1 MNERLVKNTHLMIS
15 GARENNLKNLSL
27 ELPHD
32 QLIGV
37 LGVSGSG
44 KSSLVH
50 DLIAQEAHRAFLEF
64 IPNEQKRFVSSI
76 APADLDHVS
85 GLRPCVSLKQAAK
98 RSQQSHAELGLSSGL
113 YDYLRL
119 LFARFAVSEEHQF
132 AKRSTFSFKHTEG
145 ACEHCHGLGLIEI
158 IDKKKLIADE
168 SLSLRQGCLSPTLP
182 NGYIMY
188 SQVTIDSL
196 NMVCEAHGFDVDI
209 PWNQLSEAQQ
219 NVVFHGSDRL
229 KVPLG
234 KHSEESRLKWTGL
247 KAKARES
254 DFYKGLLNSME
265 NILLRDRNPN
275 ILKYTSS
282 LTCPHCRGSRLNEK
296 ARSFYLLNK
305 TITELSEM
313 TFVRLVA
320 YLKKVRIEVPK
331 ATELLD
337 KMLEQLAD
345 FILFGLDDFSL
356 SSKIAELS
364 SGQQQILRILNQLAA
379 DLSGMIYIF
388 DEPSAGLHPKHRDA
402 LLNLFRSLVQRGNTV
417 FIVEHD
423 LQMIAQCDHIVEL
436 GPQAGINGGELLFN
450 GSLNDFLTSQNSR
463 SAELVKSKITS
474 KASPTKLPPF
484 IELEPDLETLPKGQ
498 FLVLPASEKRA
509 SQLAFSRY
517 LTQFKNAKFISQQAI
532 GKTPRSN
539 PATYIGLAELIR
551 DRFAKEAK
559 REGLNLNKSSFS
571 FNTKGG
577 RCETCLGAGK
587 LEVGM
592 HYLGKVE
599 LLCDECAGERFKP
612 EVLAAKLH
620 GANIAEVYKMS
631 VREALEHFTSDEIIS
646 QYLLLLHELGLS
658 YLSLGQ
664 SSNTLSGGEA
674 QRIKLAKALL
684 SSNKTPQEFL
694 INEPG
699 AGLHELDLEKLMK
712 VFKKLSAEG
721 HSFLVHA
728 FRATIL
734 EGADA
739 LLGESHLD
747 SFFQAIDQS
756 KQQNPASNTAQDAI
770 VLKGVRTHNLKG
782 FDLHLPK
789 NSLNIIVGPSGSG
802 KTSLAFHTLAAESKA
817 RYMENW
823 NPHFK
828 TQLRTNNSADF
839 ESASGITPCVSL
851 RAQAFTESSRST
863 LGSTSGISFQ
873 LRLLFSRLYNLEH
886 PEAAISAG
894 DLSFHKEAAAC
905 PTCAGKGSIKLAQKE
920 LLVADWTKMLD
931 HAFVLNSALNY
942 YSDVHSQYMAIWREV
957 AKVNKIPDLP
967 LNSWKEE
974 DLHLLFYGSGE
985 RIWETTWFFK
995 NKTRSGEQSLSAPW
1009 KGLLNYLNEEYSLK
1023 KNNKNSASLK
1033 LLFEAENCSACEG
1046 KRLNEQTLSYHYKSE
1061 SYHDWCE
1068 KSIVDLLQFL
1078 EEGSSNE
1085 LENKLFIRS
1094 KTMLKAH
1101 LEALIALNLGE
1112 LNTALSM
1119 NEIGPSEKQGIKLA
1133 AASHSALGS
1142 MTFILDEPS
1151 LGLNQD
1157 QIKTM
1162 LQLIQQLKNKG
1173 NTIVLVEHNTE
1184 VIKHADHII
1193 ELGPEA
1199 GEKGGQLLF
1208 SGSFSNYQ
1216 KQKKSSLKNGD
1227 AIAAKGLIS
1236 KRGKPLARLSQLQ
1249 FHPQTPSE
1257 LTFHQGELVLLKDA
1271 PTSIQSQFLERVVY
1285 KSFKHTSMHTAKL
1298 ELFDFKADDVYLFH
1312 NRTKRPNTTL
1322 LSFLNL
1328 DPPLQNKFRK
1338 TARALEAGLKA
1349 KHFSLNSL
1357 EGRCPHC
1364 KGKGQEQIAMDFL
1377 DDLYT
1382 PCEWC
1387 AASGFNPEIL
1397 EHRIAQKHIGEV
1409 LASSIADLSPKWEL
1423 FFEFSKKDEHLSQA
1437 LGLIMN
1443 LGLAHL
1449 NLGRKLSTLSSGEWQ
1464 RTLLLCSLMTTEEHQ
1479 KRGKIFLFDQIFSGL
1494 SEADVQR
1501 LLPLFQDLLDRQ
1513 NCLVFANSSFNIA

>member
-1 MNERLVKNTHLMIS
+1 MTIF

-76 APADLDHVS
+76 APADLDLIS
-85 GLRPCVSLKQAAK
+85 GLRPCVALKQAAK
-98 RSQQSHAELGLSSGL
+98 RAQQGHTELGLSSGL

-119 LFARFAVSEEHQF
+119 LFARFAISSEHQE
-132 AKRSTFSFKHTEG
+132 AKRSTFSFHHAEG

-158 IDKKKLIADE
+158 IDKTKLIADD
-168 SLSLRQGCLSPTLP
+168 SLSLRQGCLSPSLP

-188 SQVTIDSL
+188 SQVTVDSL
-196 NMVCEAHGFDVDI
+196 NLVCEAHGFNVDI
-209 PWNQLSEAQQ
+209 PWNQLSKAQQ
-219 NVVFHGSDRL
+219 QVVFHGSDRV

-247 KAKARES
+247 KAKAREA
-254 DFYKGLLNSME
+254 DYYKGLLDSME

-275 ILKYTSS
+275 ILKYTAS
-282 LTCPHCRGSRLNEK
+282 LTCQHCQGSRLNEK

-305 TITELSEM
+305 NITELSELP
-313 TFVRLVA
+313 LVALEA
-320 YLKKVRIEVPK
+320 YLKKVQIEVSK
-331 ATELLD
+331 AGKLLD
-337 KMLEQLAD
+337 KMLQQLAD
-345 FILFGLDDFSL
+345 FINFGLDDFTL
-356 SSKIAELS
+356 SSKLAELS
-364 SGQQQILRILNQLAA
+364 SGQQQILRILNQVAA
-379 DLSGMIYIF
+379 ELSGMIYIF

-436 GPQAGINGGELLFN
+436 GPQAGIKGGELLFN
-450 GSLNDFLTSQNSR
+450 GSFKDFLTSKNSR
-463 SAELVKSKITS
+463 SAELVKSKITR
-474 KASPTKLPPF
+474 KEAPLKLSPF
-484 IELEPDLETLPKGQ
+484 IELKSDLKALPKGQ

-517 LTQFKNAKFISQQAI
+517 LDQFKNAKFISQQAI

-559 REGLNLNKSSFS
+559 REGLNLSKSSFS
-571 FNTKGG
+571 FNSKGG

-587 LEVGM
+587 LEIGM

-599 LLCDECAGERFKP
+599 LPCEDCSGQRFKP
-612 EVLAAKLH
+612 EVLAAKLD

-631 VREALEHFTSDEIIS
+631 VREAREHFADDKNIAKHL
-646 QYLLLLHELGLS
+646 QLLDELGLS

-684 SSNKTPQEFL
+684 SSNNTHQEFM

-728 FRATIL
+728 FRGKVL
-734 EGADA
+734 EGADGI
-739 LLGESHLD
+739 LGEAHLD
-747 SFFQAIDQS
+747 SFFKAIHRS
-756 KQQNPASNTAQDAI
+756 SQQKSALTAAHDAI
-770 VLKGVRTHNLKG
+770 VLKGVRTNNLKG
-782 FDLHLPK
+782 IDLHFPK
-789 NSLNIIVGPSGSG
+789 NSLNVIVGKSGSG
-802 KTSLAFHTLAAESKA
+802 KTSLAFHTLAAESQA
-817 RYMENW
+817 RYLENW

-828 TQLRTNNSADF
+828 TQLRTNNPADF

-851 RAQAFTESSRST
+851 RAQAFTESSKST
-863 LGSTSGISFQ
+863 LGSASGIGFQ

-886 PEAAISAG
+886 PESPISAG

-905 PTCAGKGSIKLAQKE
+905 ALCSGKGKIKMAQRN
-920 LLVADWTKMLD
+920 LLIGDWSKPIEN
-931 HAFVLNSALNY
+931 AFVRNSALNY
-942 YSDVHSQYMAIWREV
+942 YSDEHSQYMALWKAV
-957 AKVNKIPDLP
+957 AKANNIPDLP
-967 LNSWKEE
+967 LNLWKEE
-974 DLHLLFYGSGE
+974 DLSLLFYGTGNQ
-985 RIWETTWFFK
+985 IWETTWRFK
-995 NKTRSGEQSLSAPW
+995 NKTRSGEQDLRSPW
-1009 KGLLNYLNEEYSLK
+1009 KGLLNYLNEEYALK
-1023 KNNKNSASLK
+1023 KNNKNSTSLK
-1033 LLFEAENCSACEG
+1033 LLVEAETCQACAG
-1046 KRLNEQTLSYHYKSE
+1046 KRLNERTLSYQYKGE
-1061 SYHDWCE
+1061 SYSDWCE
-1068 KSIVDLLQFL
+1068 KSIVELLQFL
-1078 EEGSSNE
+1078 ERGSTNE
-1085 LENKLFIRS
+1085 LENKLFVRTE
-1094 KTMLKAH
+1094 TMLRAH

-1112 LNTALSM
+1112 LNLALAM

-1133 AASHSALGS
+1133 AASHSALSS

-1151 LGLNQD
+1151 LGLNKD

-1162 LQLIQQLKNKG
+1162 LQLVQQLKNKG
-1173 NTIVLVEHNTE
+1173 NTIIIIEHHPE

-1199 GEKGGQLLF
+1199 GELGGELLF
-1208 SGSFSNYQ
+1208 SGSYSSYQ
-1216 KQKKSSLKNGD
+1216 EQKKPLFQNGTF
-1227 AIAAKGLIS
+1227 KLSEHLNS
-1236 KRGKPLARLSQLQ
+1236 KSGKLLARLSQMQ
-1249 FHPQTPSE
+1249 FHHEVPTALS
-1257 LTFHQGELVLLKDA
+1257 FHEGELILLEHA
-1271 PTSIQSQFLERVVY
+1271 PRSIQSQFLERVVY
-1285 KSFKHTSMHTAKL
+1285 KSFQPTSVQAAKL
-1298 ELFDFKADDVYLFH
+1298 ELFDFKAEDVYLFH

-1328 DPPLQNKFRK
+1328 DSPLQNKFRK
-1338 TARALEAGLKA
+1338 TASAIKAGLKA
-1349 KHFSLNSL
+1349 KHFSLNSA

-1364 KGKGQEQIAMDFL
+1364 KGQGHEQIAMDFI
-1377 DDLYT
+1377 DDLFT

-1387 AASGFNPEIL
+1387 EASGFKPESL
-1397 EHRIAQKHIGEV
+1397 KHRIDQKHIGEV
-1409 LASSIADLSPKWEL
+1409 LNSSISSLNSKWEL
-1423 FFEFSKKDEHLSQA
+1423 FFDLPKEHGEFNSPKA
-1437 LGLIMN
+1437 LIDH

-1449 NLGRKLSTLSSGEWQ
+1449 SLGRKLATLSSGEWQ
-1464 RTLLLCSLMTTEEHQ
+1464 RTLLLKHLMSIEVNQ
-1479 KRGKIFLFDQIFSGL
+1479 AQRKIFLFDQLFSGL
-1494 SEADVQR
+1494 SVADILH
-1501 LLPLFQDLLDRQ
+1501 LLPLLQDLLDRQ
-1513 NCLVFANSSFNIA
+1513 NCLVFANTGFEPA